1 MNLYLN
7 SAHSHGVFTKVM
19 KVVESYIIG
28 KLIMCVCWI
37 VSAIGSS
44 DQETKTARR
53 SLGFSKVIENA
64 NKDISTSEYV
74 DEVKVPNVCVML
86 V

>member
-1 MNLYLN
+1 
-7 SAHSHGVFTKVM
+7 
-19 KVVESYIIG
+19 
-28 KLIMCVCWI
+28 MCVCWI

-44 DQETKTARR
+44 DQEIKTARR
-53 SLGFSKVIENA
+53 SLGFSKVIENE

-86 V
+86 VLISVYIFLGVVFVFVFC

>member
-1 MNLYLN
+1 
-7 SAHSHGVFTKVM
+7 
-19 KVVESYIIG
+19 
-28 KLIMCVCWI
+28 MCVCWI
-37 VSAIGSS
+37 VSTIGSS

-74 DEVKVPNVCVML
+74 DEVKVPNVCEKL
-86 V
+86 VLSSVYIFFFVC

>member
-1 MNLYLN
+1 
-7 SAHSHGVFTKVM
+7 
-19 KVVESYIIG
+19 
-28 KLIMCVCWI
+28 MCVFWI
-37 VSAIGSS
+37 VSATGSS
-44 DQETKTARR
+44 DQETKNARR
-53 SLGFSKVIENA
+53 SLGFIKVIENA